1 MSDVFREVDE
11 EVRRE
16 QFSKL
21 WDQYGTYVIAVAVL
35 IAVATAGF
43 QWWTYSQ
50 ERQRLERS
58 EKFLTALELVA
69 EKPEE
74 GLVALEQLGAE
85 GDKGYA
91 LLAQFR
97 HAGLLVDQ
105 GKTDQAL
112 AAYDAISSSGAD
124 PLLSDLA
131 KIRAAQLL
139 TDTGSAG
146 DIRARIGSLTTDAN
160 PWRFTAR
167 ELLALVAFRDG
178 DLVAARDAYQK
189 LSLDLSAP
197 QGVKSRANDM
207 LAAIGPVAESE
218 AATGAGGQ
226 EGDNAAPGAASPAG
240 TPQPSP

>member
-16 QFSKL
+16 QFAKL

-35 IAVATAGF
+35 IAVVTAGF

-58 EKFLTALELVA
+58 ERFLAALELVA

-74 GLVALEQLGAE
+74 GLVALEELGAE
-85 GDKGYA
+85 GDDGYA

-105 GKTDQAL
+105 GKRQEAV
-112 AAYDAISSSGAD
+112 AAYDAISSRGGD
-124 PLLSDLA
+124 PLLSGLA

-139 TDTGSAG
+139 ADTGSSG
-146 DIRARIGSLTTDAN
+146 DIRARIGSLTTDTN
-160 PWRFTAR
+160 PWRFAAR
-167 ELLALVAFRDG
+167 ELLALMAFRDG
-178 DLVAARDAYQK
+178 DLVEARDAYQK
-189 LSLDLSAP
+189 LSLELSAP
-197 QGVKSRANDM
+197 QGIKSRATDM
-207 LAAIGPVAESE
+207 LAAIGPVVDSETNAGATDATPPAE
-218 AATGAGGQ
+218 
-226 EGDNAAPGAASPAG
+226 